1 MRKEKIKKIFCT
13 ALILAAIY
21 GNTDIQT
28 NSANASLILPS
39 STANQ
44 ITASGYEPTEA
55 GFYKAAKDGNIKVL
69 SLFTEANTF
78 VNMKNSMGK
87 TPVYAAAEA
96 GKAKAVKFLL
106 FCGADINAR
115 DENMISPLMAA
126 IKAKSYET
134 AQVLIDAN
142 ANLKV
147 ADDNGFTPLHY
158 AVIYNQIGIT
168 QLIATHWC
176 DIDAIDNEGNT
187 PLYYAAERDMAILQT
202 LINAGADKN
211 GLNGKNRTALHNAVL
226 KNNVT
231 NVRLLL
237 DNGVNVNIEDIEGHT
252 PIFYAEKGSD
262 IYNMLLESGARI
274 SY

>member
-1 MRKEKIKKIFCT
+1 MRKEEIKKIFCT
-13 ALILAAIY
+13 AIAIAAIY
-21 GNTDIQT
+21 GNADIQSNT
-28 NSANASLILPS
+28 AYASLILPS
-39 STANQ
+39 SAAKQ
-44 ITASGYEPTEA
+44 ITVNGYEPSES
-55 GFYKAAKDGNIKVL
+55 GFYKAAKDGNVRVL
-69 SLFTEANTF
+69 SLFTEANTY
-78 VNMKNSMGK
+78 VNMKNSNGE
-87 TPVYAAAEA
+87 TPVYVASEA
-96 GKAKAVKFLL
+96 GKAKAVRFLL

-115 DENMISPLMAA
+115 NGNMKSPLMAA

-147 ADDNGFTPLHY
+147 ADENGFTPLHY

-168 QLIATHWC
+168 QLIATQWC
-176 DIDAIDNEGNT
+176 DIDAPDNEGNT
-187 PLYYAAERDMAILQT
+187 PLFYAAAKDMAILQT